1 MTEDFRLDQGGPL
14 ERLVRRIERD
24 LDERHFCIV
33 FEDEIERC
41 WPTETFEFME
51 REKQIQAFAESRG
64 WNVSIHNSDSGF
76 TRANS
81 CFRERSIRGSL
92 YAYNM
97 RVVTTSLG
105 GPQAD
110 SCSFFQ
116 EFARS
121 KTCIGDNQ
129 GTKECEV

>member
-1 MTEDFRLDQGGPL
+1 MSRNMTEDFRLDQGGPL

-76 TRANS
+76 TRAI
-81 CFRERSIRGSL
+81 FL
-92 YAYNM
+92 
-97 RVVTTSLG
+97 
-105 GPQAD
+105 PW
-110 SCSFFQ
+110 
-116 EFARS
+116 
-121 KTCIGDNQ
+121 
-129 GTKECEV
+129 